1 MTITAKAATIIGRLQ
16 ALSVLALGLLAPQA
30 ATAQSVEQFYKGK
43 TITLLVGLAPGGI
56 YDISSRLVARHLTR
70 FIPGQPTIIVQNL
83 PTAGGLTI
91 ANRLATSTAERDGT
105 VLAVLERS
113 VPQLAIQGDVHA
125 TFDPLKFTWLGSI
138 SSYADDAYL
147 LLVNAKHP
155 ATNVADLKKPGI
167 KAVLGGG
174 NAGSSNR
181 QFATIAKDV
190 LGLNI
195 DVVRGYPGAAP
206 IFLAMQRGE
215 VDGQVIGFASLKTGQ
230 RALWDSKQVRPLLQF
245 GRTTRLPE
253 LPDVPTGRELAPDE
267 QARALIEFAE
277 LPFFMAMPFLAP
289 PEIPEDRAEAL
300 RKAFMAMTKDQGFLE
315 EAQKL
320 GLEISPIDGEAIG
333 KLLSRAAATPKNVIE
348 RFKALVGP
356 EK

>member
-1 MTITAKAATIIGRLQ
+1 MTRGTKIRGGLH
-16 ALSVLALGLLAPQA
+16 ALAILALGLIAPQGA
-30 ATAQSVEQFYKGK
+30 RAQSVEQFYKGK
-43 TITLLVGLAPGGI
+43 TITLLVGVAPGGV
-56 YDISSRLVARHLTR
+56 YDISSRLVSRHLTR
-70 FIPGQPTIIVQNL
+70 FIPGQPAIIVQNI

-105 VLAVLERS
+105 VLSVLERS
-113 VPQLAIQGDVHA
+113 VPQLAIQGDPHA
-125 TFDPLKFTWLGSI
+125 NFDPQKFTWLGSI

-155 ATNVADLKKPGI
+155 ATRVDDLKKPGL
-167 KAVLGGG
+167 KTVLGGG

-181 QFATIAKDV
+181 HFATIAKEV

-230 RALWDSKQVRPLLQF
+230 RTLWDKKEVRPLVQF
-245 GRTTRLPE
+245 GRMSRLPE
-253 LPDVPTGRELAPDE
+253 LADVPTGRELAPDDE
-267 QARALIEFAE
+267 ARALIEFAE

-289 PEIPEDRAEAL
+289 PGIPEDRAKAL
-300 RKAFMAMTKDQGFLE
+300 RSAFMAMAKDQAFVD
-315 EAQKL
+315 EAHKL
-320 GLEISPIDGEAIG
+320 GLEISPIDGDAII
-333 KLLSRAAATPKNVIE
+333 KLLSRAAATPKPVVE
-348 RFKALVGP
+348 RYNALTGP
-356 EK
+356 QN

>member
-1 MTITAKAATIIGRLQ
+1 MSIGTKIGEGLN
-16 ALSVLALGLLAPQA
+16 AFSLLALVLLVPHA
-30 ATAQSVEQFYKGK
+30 ARAQSVEQFYKGK
-43 TITLLVGLAPGGI
+43 TITLLVGLAPGGV
-56 YDISSRLVARHLTR
+56 YDISSRLVSRHLPR

-83 PTAGGLTI
+83 PAAGGLTI

-125 TFDPLKFTWLGSI
+125 TFDPQKFTWLGSI

-155 ATNVADLKKPGI
+155 ANSVDDLKKPGMR
-167 KAVLGGG
+167 AVLGGG
-174 NAGSSNR
+174 NAGSSNGH
-181 QFATIAKDV
+181 FAAIAKNV

-230 RALWDSKQVRPLLQF
+230 RGLWDRKEVRPLLQF
-245 GRTTRLPE
+245 GRMTRLSE

-267 QARALIEFAE
+267 DARALIEFAE

-289 PEIPEDRAEAL
+289 PEVPEDRAQAL
-300 RKAFMAMTKDQGFLE
+300 RSAFMAMSKDQTFV
-315 EAQKL
+315 ADARKL
-320 GLEISPIDGEAIG
+320 GLEISPIDSDAIT
-333 KLLSRAAATPKNVIE
+333 KLLSRAAATPKQVIE
-348 RFKALVGP
+348 HYKALTGP
-356 EK
+356 QN

>member
-1 MTITAKAATIIGRLQ
+1 MIKGAKIIGAS
-16 ALSVLALGLLAPQA
+16 ALATMVIGALMPQA
-30 ATAQSVEQFYKGK
+30 APAQSVEQFYKGK

-56 YDISSRLVARHLTR
+56 YDISSRLVSRHLGR
-70 FIPGQPTIIVQNL
+70 FIPGHPAIVVQNL

-105 VLAVLERS
+105 VLSVLERS

-125 TFDPLKFTWLGSI
+125 TFDPQKFTWLGSL

-147 LLVNAKHP
+147 LLVNAQHP
-155 ATNVADLKKPGI
+155 AARIEDLKKPGT
-167 KAVLGGG
+167 KAILGGG

-181 QFATIAKDV
+181 HFATIAKDV

-230 RALWDSKQVRPLLQF
+230 RQLWDNKQVRPLLQF
-245 GRTTRLPE
+245 GRVTRLPE
-253 LPDVPTGRELAPDE
+253 LPDIPTGRELAPD
-267 QARALIEFAE
+267 QAALALIEFAE

-289 PEIPEDRAEAL
+289 PEIPADRARAL
-300 RKAFMAMTKDQGFLE
+300 RDGFMAMSQDQAFLD
-315 EAQKL
+315 EAHKL
-320 GLEISPIDGEAIG
+320 GLEISPIDGDAIM
-333 KLLSRAAATPKNVIE
+333 KLLSRAAATPKHVIE
-348 RFKALVGP
+348 RYKALTGP
-356 EK
+356 QN

>member
-1 MTITAKAATIIGRLQ
+1 MMTCTRGWSRRRTL
-16 ALSVLALGLLAPQA
+16 LLLLAVLLAPQPA
-30 ATAQSVEQFYKGK
+30 AAQTVEQFYKGR
-43 TITLLVGLAPGGI
+43 TITLLVGLAPGGV

-70 FIPGQPTIIVQNL
+70 FIPGEPTIIVQNL

-125 TFDPLKFTWLGSI
+125 NFDPQKFTWLGSI
-138 SSYADDAYL
+138 SSYADDAYV

-155 ATNVADLKKPGI
+155 AATVEDLRKPDV

-215 VDGQVIGFASLKTGQ
+215 VDGQVIGLASVKTGQ
-230 RALWDSKQVRPLLQF
+230 RALWEGKQVRPLLQF

-253 LPDVPTGRELAPDE
+253 LANVPTGRELAPNE

-289 PEIPEDRAEAL
+289 PGIPEDRAEAL
-300 RKAFMAMTKDQGFLE
+300 RKAFISMTKDQAFLD
-315 EAQKL
+315 EAKKL
-320 GLEISPIDGEAIG
+320 GLEISPIDGQDIG
-333 KLLSRAAATPKNVIE
+333 KLLSRAAATPQNIIE
-348 RFKALVGP
+348 QYKALVGP

>member
-1 MTITAKAATIIGRLQ
+1 MTKGATIIGLH
-16 ALSVLALGLLAPQA
+16 AVAMLAIGAFTPHA

-43 TITLLVGLAPGGI
+43 TITLLVGVAPGGI
-56 YDISSRLVARHLTR
+56 YDISSRLVARHLNH
-70 FIPGQPTIIVQNL
+70 FIPGQPTIVVQNL

-105 VLAVLERS
+105 VLSVLERS

-125 TFDPLKFTWLGSI
+125 TFDPQKFTWLGSL

-147 LLVNAKHP
+147 LLVNAQHP
-155 ATNVADLKKPGI
+155 ARSVEDLKKPGI

-181 QFATIAKDV
+181 HFATIAKEV

-195 DVVRGYPGAAP
+195 EVVRGYPGAAP

-230 RALWDSKQVRPLLQF
+230 RPLWDNKQVRPLVQF
-245 GRTTRLPE
+245 GRVTRLAE
-253 LPDVPTGRELAPDE
+253 LPDIPTGRELAPDDE
-267 QARALIEFAE
+267 ARALIEFAE

-289 PEIPEDRAEAL
+289 PEIPDDRAKAL
-300 RKAFMAMTKDQGFLE
+300 RDAFMAMAKDPAFVE
-315 EAQKL
+315 EAHKL
-320 GLEISPIDGEAIG
+320 GLEISPIDADAIS
-333 KLLSRAAATPKNVIE
+333 KLLSRAAATPKPVIE
-348 RFKALVGP
+348 RYKALTGP
-356 EK
+356 QK